1 MYRYVHHQIVSASK
15 EEVWRFFATP
25 ANLPKLTPKN
35 MKMQLLDDPPETMY
49 PGMVVRLKVAPLLG
63 ISLPFTSVI
72 TTVKDQEY
80 FIDEMREGPFAEWH
94 HEHRFEEV
102 PEGTLIYDLVHYR
115 LPLGPLG
122 KLFQPF
128 LVKKQIVDLF
138 AFRKEEVR
146 QRLETEAGHD

>member
-1 MYRYVHHQIVSASK
+1 MYRYTHSQIVSASR

-25 ANLPKLTPKN
+25 ANLPQLTPEN
-35 MKMQLLDDPPETMY
+35 MKMRLLDDPPDAMY

-72 TTVKDQEY
+72 TTVDEQEY

-102 PEGTLIYDLVHYR
+102 EEGTLIRDIVHYR
-115 LPLGPLG
+115 VPLGPLG
-122 KLFQPF
+122 KLFHPL
-128 LVKKQIVDLF
+128 LVKKQIMALF
-138 AFRKEEVR
+138 TFRREEVSKH
-146 QRLETEAGHD
+146 LNT